1 MGREQMRNIDVA
13 NVGGKQLNEF
23 EYQKFH
29 GEMTE
34 QEHEGQQKGGGKRLS
49 QAERIA
55 QITAAAHKK
64 VEQRRKKQGAKAS
77 LKKAGSTAKAGS
89 KKSGKKTAKKTAK
102 KSSAAKGKKKR

>member
-49 QAERIA
+49 QAERVA
-55 QITAAAHKK
+55 QITEAAHKK
-64 VEQRRKKQGAKAS
+64 VEQRRKKQGAKAGA
-77 LKKAGSTAKAGS
+77 KVKAGS
-89 KKSGKKTAKKTAK
+89 KKTPKKTAKKPAK
-102 KSSAAKGKKKR
+102 KSSGAKGKKKR

>member
-49 QAERIA
+49 QAERVA
-55 QITAAAHKK
+55 QITEAAHKK
-64 VEQRRKKQGAKAS
+64 VEQRRKKQGAKAGA
-77 LKKAGSTAKAGS
+77 KVKAGS
-89 KKSGKKTAKKTAK
+89 KKTTKKTAKKPAK
-102 KSSAAKGKKKR
+102 KSSGAKGKKKR